1 MQLDP
6 QTLEN
11 AHVRLEPLSD
21 THREALRPLAQ
32 EEELWSLTTKR
43 GDGVYFDPWF
53 DGMLQGQAGGTQIS
67 HAVWSKATGAYA
79 GHTAFLQI
87 DRDNQRVEIG
97 WTWYGAAYRGG
108 VTNPACKALLLEHA
122 FGCGAER
129 VELKTHHLNER
140 SQAAMLKLGAIRE
153 GTLRSHTRTWRGD
166 RRDTVFFSI
175 LPEEWP
181 GVQAGLELRLTN
193 A

>member
-1 MQLDP
+1 MRLEP
-6 QTLEN
+6 ELLEN
-11 AHVRLEPLSD
+11 AHVRLEPLKES
-21 THREALRPLAQ
+21 HREALRPLAQ
-32 EEELWSLTTKR
+32 DEDIWALTTKR
-43 GDGVYFDPWF
+43 GDGVHFDPWF
-53 DGMLQGQAGGTQIS
+53 DLMLTGQEARTQIS

-97 WTWYGAAYRGG
+97 WTWYGAPWRGG
-108 VTNPACKALLLEHA
+108 VTNPACKSLLLERA

-129 VELKTHHLNER
+129 VELKTHHLNTR
-140 SQAAMLKLGAIRE
+140 SQRAMLKLGAIRE

-181 GVQAGLELRLTN
+181 GVQAGLNLRLTN